1 MFASRAKVAWGGS
14 LWSTAWFI
22 PSCVLLG
29 SPMEHCMAMVHSSD
43 VSQWFSKKEERR
55 IGVGVWLT
63 GGKKWMELGIQFI
76 SPYEPNSHFP
86 WCQNK
91 NQVGCTDNLSIS
103 DLRFL
108 SDSIWRFTLETTW
121 SLLRMLGE
129 RILQLLAIKEKT
141 IEVFGNI
148 VNFEDNDNITN
159 RNYLAF

>member
-22 PSCVLLG
+22 PSGVLLG
-29 SPMEHCMAMVHSSD
+29 SPMEHWMAMVHSSD

-63 GGKKWMELGIQFI
+63 GGRKWMELGIQFI
-76 SPYEPNSHFP
+76 FPYEPNSHFP

-91 NQVGCTDNLSIS
+91 NQAGCTDNLSIS
-103 DLRFL
+103 DLSFL
-108 SDSIWRFTLETTW
+108 SDSIWRFTLETAW
-121 SLLRMLGE
+121 NLLRMLGE

-141 IEVFGNI
+141 IEI
-148 VNFEDNDNITN
+148 LI
-159 RNYLAF
+159 LKLILKIMQHH